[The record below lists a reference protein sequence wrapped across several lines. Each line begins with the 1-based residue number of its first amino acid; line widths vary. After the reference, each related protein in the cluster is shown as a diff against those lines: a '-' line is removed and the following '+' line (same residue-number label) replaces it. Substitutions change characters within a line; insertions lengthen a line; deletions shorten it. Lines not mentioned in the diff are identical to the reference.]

1 MFGFHFQEPRS
12 NYVGPDTITSITMME
27 SSNTTETPT
36 TTKRRRRRT
45 RGRKQGK
52 QSAVSKL
59 QQHDDDEDATTV
71 ASSGSDRS
79 DQPHQQRRQQQQR
92 SSTPLTPAERDRYLA
107 MDCEMVGVGVDGLRS
122 ALARV
127 TLVDWDG
134 EVVYDAFVTP
144 TEEVT
149 DYRYFV
155 SGITEQDL
163 LQYGLDFATCRQQVA
178 ALLTDKILIGHALK
192 NDLAV
197 LQLSHPWHAI
207 RDTAKYEP
215 FMKKLDETDH
225 ILWPRKLKELTQ
237 EKLKREIQ
245 PYGTAH
251 CPIQDAVAALQLY
264 QLVRTKWENIMDY
277 KIHKTAEIMQR
288 QQQQLL
294 QQQQHQAVVVVDVVP
309 Q

>member
-12 NYVGPDTITSITMME
+12 NYVGPDTITSITLMD
-27 SSNTTETPT
+27 SSNSATETPTT

-52 QSAVSKL
+52 QSTVSKQHL
-59 QQHDDDEDATTV
+59 HDDDEDATTV

-79 DQPHQQRRQQQQR
+79 DQPQQQRRQQQQR
-92 SSTPLTPAERDRYLA
+92 SPQPPLTPAERDRYLA
-107 MDCEMVGVGVDGLRS
+107 MDCEMVGVGVDGHRS

-127 TLVDWDG
+127 TLVNWDG
-134 EVVYDAFVTP
+134 EVVYDAYVTP

-155 SGITEQDL
+155 SGITEHDL
-163 LQYGLDFATCRQQVA
+163 LQYGRDFVTCRQQVA
-178 ALLTDKILIGHALK
+178 TLLTGKILIGHALK

-294 QQQQHQAVVVVDVVP
+294 QRQQ
-309 Q
+309 